1 MRILQIAPQVPF
13 PLDDGGKIGIYNIT
27 KYLSLRGHEIDFV
40 CYRKHS
46 DYDSS
51 YSALKEICNPF
62 ILDVQT
68 DNNFFNALI
77 NLFSPV
83 PYNVSKFYSSIL
95 EKFLRQ
101 RLKTAKY
108 DVAHIDH
115 LHMAWVVKILKD
127 EFNIPCVLRQHNL
140 EMMIMKRFFENSSNS
155 LLKIFSGYQFKK
167 FLKYEPQLCSE
178 FDSVAMITPED
189 ETEILKLNKRINS
202 TIIPAGVDEKLLSLK
217 KDKPEPFS
225 IFFIGSLEWLPNAD
239 SIKWFLDDIFPK
251 VVEKIP
257 EIKLFVYGKK
267 SESLFVADNLKNNVR
282 IEGYVDDIWKKIMD
296 KELAIVPLRIGG
308 GMRIKIVELLA
319 AGQNVIATSIGAEGI
334 PVENEKHL
342 LVADDADS
350 FANTIINFFNNKYD
364 KEKMIANSKKF
375 IEEKFTWSIMAEKF
389 EKVYLQATESIKAR

>member
-46 DYDSS
+46 DYELS

-68 DNNFFNALI
+68 DNNFFDALI
-77 NLFSPV
+77 NLFSPI
-83 PYNVSKFYSSIL
+83 PYNISKFHSSIL

-101 RLKTAKY
+101 RLKATKY

-115 LHMAWVVKILKD
+115 LHMAWIVKMLKD

-140 EMMIMKRFFENSSNS
+140 EMMIMKRFSETDSNP
-155 LLKIFSGYQFKK
+155 LLKIFARSQFKK
-167 FLKYEPQLCSE
+167 FLNYEPQLCSE

-189 ETEILKLNKRINS
+189 ETEILKLNNRIKS

-217 KDKPEPFS
+217 KENPKPFTL
-225 IFFIGSLEWLPNAD
+225 FFIGSLEWLPNAD
-239 SIKWFLDDIFPK
+239 SIKWFLEDIFPK

-267 SESLFVADNLKNNVR
+267 SESLLVADRIKKNVR
-282 IEGYVDDIWKKIMD
+282 LQGYVDDIWKNIMD

-319 AGQNVIATSIGAEGI
+319 AGQNILSTSIGAEGI
-334 PVENEKHL
+334 PAENEKHL
-342 LVADDADS
+342 LIADDAES
-350 FANTIINFFNNKYD
+350 FANSIFNFFNNKYD

-375 IEEKFTWSIMAEKF
+375 IEENFTWSIMAEKF
-389 EKVYLQATESIKAR
+389 EKVYLQATESIKT